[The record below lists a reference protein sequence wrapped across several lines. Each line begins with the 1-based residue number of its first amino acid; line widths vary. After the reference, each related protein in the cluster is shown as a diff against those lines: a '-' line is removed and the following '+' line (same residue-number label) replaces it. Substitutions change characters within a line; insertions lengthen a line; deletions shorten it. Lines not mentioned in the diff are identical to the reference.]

1 MAQRGEMSC
10 PRSCGGAVTQ
20 MISNN
25 SRFYKRFKEMVL
37 DSLPHAAAEEN
48 NTVPAATGE
57 FLVSVS
63 GQVLKQKL
71 ALVQLG
77 VEERG
82 N

>member
-1 MAQRGEMSC
+1 
-10 PRSCGGAVTQ
+10 

-82 N
+82 NWYMCFKLQILKKRGTLLR